1 MVTAEREA
9 ELKKLAIAV
18 CRNPRSTAKDL
29 AESAG
34 ISKATFYRVYSSRDH
49 LVEILSDR
57 TRAVEG
63 ELMTIVRQRDKSP
76 RDVLHEFILESCENK
91 EYLLLICCSYA
102 GGCDEQCLDS
112 YVENV
117 TDFFL
122 WGQKEGAFRIDI
134 PAAVMS
140 ELFGGAMMSLFEGER
155 EGRIASASLADY
167 WETFFLKGVENSE
180 RGDVK

>member
-9 ELKKLAIAV
+9 EWKRMAIAV
-18 CRNPRSTAKDL
+18 CANPRSTAKEL

-34 ISKATFYRVYSSRDH
+34 ISKATFYRVYSSREK
-49 LVEILSDR
+49 LVEILNER
-57 TRAVEG
+57 TRAMVED
-63 ELMTIVRQRDKSP
+63 LMTIVRQRDKSP
-76 RDVLHEFILESCENK
+76 LTVLHEFILESCENK
-91 EYLLLICCSYA
+91 EYLLRICYSSA
-102 GGCDEQCLDS
+102 TGCDEQCSDS
-112 YVENV
+112 YVQNV

-155 EGRIASASLADY
+155 AGRIASASLSDY
-167 WETFFLKGVENSE
+167 WETFFLQGVLNTE